1 LDSDL
6 DRADSSRLAVPAGVS
21 APSDDG
27 LRQARPPQSGGLPT
41 SAPAPAPKRPRLDA
55 VDWLRGLAVLLM
67 IQTHLYDAWCN
78 KAAKAT
84 VAYGWTRFIGG
95 IPSRL
100 FLLLVGVSMAIRFER
115 QLAARVDR
123 ATMVRTAAK
132 RGLEVIALGYLFRFQ
147 EYVLGG
153 FWDWHDLYR
162 VDILNCIGAS
172 MVVGAFITAP
182 WRGRPAVLFT
192 ALAAAAVIGLGPIVG
207 PMHFPSYLPRPLT
220 SYLGGERPMAWF
232 PLFPS
237 LAWPLVGVL
246 IGHCWVRASGDA
258 RKQALTFV
266 ITGLVGILLMR
277 AVVLV
282 RAYNPY
288 IIRYPSELVQ
298 QMGPGTFFYRLGQIG
313 PLALLAYVVT
323 RIFPRHWFSLMRLF
337 GQTSL
342 LVYWV
347 HVELVYGLLLGR
359 LHHRLSMWGATVG
372 LILMTAAMGV
382 LGKLRLKYWHGWR
395 KISVPKPAGNLPAPL
410 GPL

>member
-1 LDSDL
+1 MS
-6 DRADSSRLAVPAGVS
+6 S
-21 APSDDG
+21 APPRAE
-27 LRQARPPQSGGLPT
+27 LRRAEPGSVQVALPLPT
-41 SAPAPAPKRPRLDA
+41 PKRRQRIEA

-67 IQTHLYDAWCN
+67 IQTHLYDSWCN
-78 KAAKAT
+78 QAAKAT

-100 FLLLVGVSMAIRFER
+100 FLLLVGVSMAIRFES
-115 QLAARVDR
+115 QLAAKVDR

-132 RGLEVIALGYLFRFQ
+132 RGLEVIALAYLFRLQ

-153 FWDWHDLYR
+153 CWDWHDLYR

-172 MVVGAFITAP
+172 MVVAAFVTAP
-182 WRGRPAVLFT
+182 WRGRPAIVPTL
-192 ALAAAAVIGLGPIVG
+192 LAAAVVIALGPIVG
-207 PMHFPSYLPRPLT
+207 PMHFPSFLPRPLT

-246 IGHCWVRASGDA
+246 IGHYWVRSSASA
-258 RKQALTFV
+258 RKQAIAFV
-266 ITGLVGILLMR
+266 VSGAVGVAMMR
-277 AVVLV
+277 AVVIV
-282 RAYNPY
+282 RAHNPY
-288 IIRYPSELVQ
+288 IIHYPSDLVQ

-313 PLALLAYVVT
+313 PLALLAYLVT
-323 RIFPRHWFSLMRLF
+323 RVFPRHWFSLMRLF

-359 LHHRLSMWGATVG
+359 LYHRLSMWGATVG
-372 LILMTAAMGV
+372 LVLMTAAMAV
-382 LGKLRLKYWHGWR
+382 VAKLRLKYWHGWR

>member
-1 LDSDL
+1 LDT
-6 DRADSSRLAVPAGVS
+6 ADSSSLGVS
-21 APSDDG
+21 ARVPAPLAEG
-27 LRQARPPQSGGLPT
+27 LVEAQPASGQASVST
-41 SAPAPAPKRPRLDA
+41 SARKKRQRIDA

-67 IQTHLYDAWCN
+67 IQTHLYDAWCD

-100 FLLLVGVSMAIRFER
+100 FLLLVGVSMAIRFES
-115 QLAARVDR
+115 QLAAKVDR
-123 ATMVRTAAK
+123 ATMVRTAVR
-132 RGLEVIALGYLFRFQ
+132 RGLEVIALGYLFRLQ

-153 FWDWHDLYR
+153 FWDWHDLFR

-172 MVVGAFITAP
+172 MVVAAPITAP
-182 WRGRPAVLFT
+182 WRGRPAILAT
-192 ALAAAAVIGLGPIVG
+192 ALAAAAVIALGPIIG

-220 SYLGGERPMAWF
+220 SYLGGQRPMAWF

-246 IGHCWVRASGDA
+246 VGHYWVRSSGDA
-258 RKQALTFV
+258 RKQALAFV
-266 ITGLVGILLMR
+266 ITGAVGLLLMR
-277 AVVLV
+277 VVGMV
-282 RAYNPY
+282 RAHNPY
-288 IIRYPSELVQ
+288 IIRYPSDLVQ

-313 PLALLAYVVT
+313 PLALLAYTVT

-359 LHHRLSMWGATVG
+359 LHNRLSMAGATVG
-372 LILMTAAMGV
+372 LVLMTAAMAV
-382 LGKLRLKYWHGWR
+382 VGKLRLKYWHGWR

>member
-1 LDSDL
+1 MS
-6 DRADSSRLAVPAGVS
+6 S
-21 APSDDG
+21 APPRDE
-27 LRQARPPQSGGLPT
+27 LRRDEPGSVQASV
-41 SAPAPAPKRPRLDA
+41 PAPASKGRRRIEA

-67 IQTHLYDAWCN
+67 IQTHLYDSWCN

-84 VAYGWTRFIGG
+84 VAYSWTRFIGG

-100 FLLLVGVSMAIRFER
+100 FLLLVGVSMAIRFES
-115 QLAARVDR
+115 QLAAKVDR

-132 RGLEVIALGYLFRFQ
+132 RGLEVIALAYLFRLQ

-153 FWDWHDLYR
+153 CWDWHDLYR

-172 MVVGAFITAP
+172 MVVAAFVTAP
-182 WRGRPAVLFT
+182 WRGRPAIVPTL
-192 ALAAAAVIGLGPIVG
+192 LAAAAVVALGPIIG
-207 PMHFPSYLPRPLT
+207 PMHFPSFLPRPLT

-246 IGHCWVRASGDA
+246 IGHYWVRSSADA
-258 RKQALTFV
+258 RKQAIAFV
-266 ITGLVGILLMR
+266 ITGVVGVVLMR
-277 AVVLV
+277 AVVMV
-282 RAYNPY
+282 RAHNPHV
-288 IIRYPSELVQ
+288 IHYPSDLVQ

-313 PLALLAYVVT
+313 PLALLAFVVT

-337 GQTSL
+337 GQTSF

-359 LHHRLSMWGATVG
+359 LHNRLSMGGATVG
-372 LILMTAAMGV
+372 LVLMTAAMA
-382 LGKLRLKYWHGWR
+382 LLAKLRLRYWHGWR

>member
-1 LDSDL
+1 MDT
-6 DRADSSRLAVPAGVS
+6 ADSSSLAAPARVS
-21 APSDDG
+21 ASPRDG
-27 LRQARPPQSGGLPT
+27 LIQAQPGSGHPSVSRPARGKRQRI
-41 SAPAPAPKRPRLDA
+41 DA

-84 VAYGWTRFIGG
+84 VAYSWTRFIGG

-100 FLLLVGVSMAIRFER
+100 FLLLVGVSMAIRFES
-115 QLAARVDR
+115 QLAAKVDR

-132 RGLEVIALGYLFRFQ
+132 RGLEVIALGYLFRLQ

-182 WRGRPAVLFT
+182 WRGRPAILATV
-192 ALAAAAVIGLGPIVG
+192 LAAAAVIALGPIIG
-207 PMHFPSYLPRPLT
+207 PLHFPSYLPRPLT
-220 SYLGGERPMAWF
+220 SYLGGQRPMAWF

-246 IGHCWVRASGDA
+246 VGHYWVRSSGDA
-258 RKQALTFV
+258 RKQAIAFV
-266 ITGLVGILLMR
+266 ITGVVGFLLMR
-277 AVVLV
+277 AVVMV
-282 RAYNPY
+282 RAHDPY
-288 IIRYPSELVQ
+288 IIRYPSDLVQ

-313 PLALLAYVVT
+313 PLALLAYLVT

-342 LVYWV
+342 LIYWV

-359 LHHRLSMWGATVG
+359 LHNRLSMWGATVG
-372 LILMTAAMGV
+372 LVLMTAAMAGV
-382 LGKLRLKYWHGWR
+382 AKLRLKYWHGWR